1 MRCLSLFGLMLV
13 ACGGGKSAVEKCDDL
28 IDVVCDRTVECVQGV
43 TQGDCVAAVQQQ
55 LPCGSAK
62 KVSASY
68 DRCIDQLNND
78 SCAILFPPDQN
89 GQPSL
94 ALPADCNSVILERE
108 APPTTSSSPMWEQ
121 VSWAADAE

>member
-1 MRCLSLFGLMLV
+1 MRCLSLVGLLLV
-13 ACGGGKSAVEKCDDL
+13 GCGGSSAVDKCDDL
-28 IDVVCDRTVECVQGV
+28 VNVVCDRTVECVSGI
-43 TQGDCVAAVQQQ
+43 THADCVAAVQQQ

-78 SCAILFPPDQN
+78 SCQVLFPPDQN

-94 ALPADCNSVILERE
+94 ALPADCNAVILERK
-108 APPTTSSSPMWEQ
+108 APSLATSNPMWDQ
-121 VSWAADAE
+121 VSWASDAE

>member
-1 MRCLSLFGLMLV
+1 MRCLCLLGFLLA
-13 ACGGGKSAVEKCDDL
+13 ACGGSSAVDKCDDL
-28 IDVVCDRTVECVQGV
+28 VDVVCDRTVECVSGI
-43 TQGDCVAAVQQQ
+43 TKTDCVQAVQQQ

-68 DRCIDQLNND
+68 DRCMDQLNND
-78 SCAILFPPDQN
+78 SCDILFPPDSN

-94 ALPADCNSVILERE
+94 ALPADCNAVILERKT
-108 APPTTSSSPMWEQ
+108 PSLPTSRPMWDQ